1 MIDLDQDGLDD
12 IVFCE
17 AQDNEVRWIRQT
29 ALGSFAPE
37 ELLAGD
43 LRGPVH
49 VEGADMDADG
59 DIDLVVSSMT
69 IVFPH
74 NDRIGFAFLLEND
87 GTENFT
93 THTILENTSRIVD
106 MRHAVGDGNAGKAA
120 ARTERIIPNT
130 RDAVG
135 DGDAGKI
142 GAIIERIN
150 PNTRDAVGDGDAGH
164 GGVPIAE
171 DGRPTAPYLNDRN
184 RIYHGWDVHRPA
196 ST

>member
-87 GTENFT
+87 GTE
-93 THTILENTSRIVD
+93 TSPPTLSSKT
-106 MRHAVGDGNAGKAA
+106 RHESSTCVTLSGMVMLVRLLQERNA
-120 ARTERIIPNT
+120 
-130 RDAVG
+130 
-135 DGDAGKI
+135 
-142 GAIIERIN
+142 
-150 PNTRDAVGDGDAGH
+150 
-164 GGVPIAE
+164 
-171 DGRPTAPYLNDRN
+171 
-184 RIYHGWDVHRPA
+184 
-196 ST
+196 